1 MRSLLLLLVAAPAM
15 AQTPAADATGDTHLD
30 PNPDI
35 IVTAPFPRETFF
47 ALSGVSILTA
57 ETLARETRS
66 TIGETLARQP
76 GVSSTYFGPNAARP
90 VLRGLQGERVRVLT
104 DGIGSFDVSN
114 TSVDHAVAISPFAAD
129 RVEVIRGPE
138 VLLYG
143 SSAIG
148 GVVNSFDRRI
158 PRGVPENDIHLD
170 ALAGYGTAA
179 DEVTLAA
186 SLDVAI
192 KPNFVVHVDGSFLD
206 ANDLNV
212 GGFVYSR
219 AIREEAAE
227 EGVDPAEYEL
237 SGRLPNSAARTWDFA
252 GGATLFFGEDSSAG
266 VSVTRMESRYGVPNR
281 LEIGHD
287 DHDHD
292 EDHDHDHDHDDDHD
306 HEGHSHEDITLD
318 MRQTRVDFR
327 VDLGVGDGFLERVRL
342 RGGWADYVHDEIE
355 AGGEIG
361 TTFLSDG
368 GELRLELVQREADG
382 WKGASGFQFL
392 NRTLDAFGEEA
403 YIPSN
408 STNQYGFFT
417 LQEFDLGAVKAEA
430 SVRYERSEVRSDVVD
445 FDRGFNAFSGS
456 VGASVALGRGFRAG
470 LSYTHA
476 ERAPAAEELLSF
488 GPHFATQAFEVGDPN
503 LNKERSDGIEA
514 TLRGRGDGWS
524 ANFAVYHTRFSNFIY
539 LEPTG
544 EEEDELPV
552 FAYVQDRANFTGL
565 ELDADARIGRF
576 GETEVRG
583 TFLLDWVKATL
594 DDGSPAPL
602 IPPLRL
608 LGGIEADWRNFGGRL
623 EVEHTTAQDRVAAT
637 ELPTDGW
644 TMLNIAITWRPWGPE
659 SRSLLMLQANNLNDA
674 DARRHASFVKDFAPL
689 PGRDIRLSARF
700 SF

>member
-1 MRSLLLLLVAAPAM
+1 MRHLLLLCVA
-15 AQTPAADATGDTHLD
+15 TPALAEAPPSDPARDTHLD
-30 PNPDI
+30 PNPEI

-47 ALSGVSILTA
+47 ALSGVSILTG

-158 PRGVPENDIHLD
+158 PRGVPENDIHID
-170 ALAGYGTAA
+170 ALAGYGSAA

-219 AIREEAAE
+219 AIRDAAAQ
-227 EGVDPAEYEL
+227 EGLDPAEYGL
-237 SGRLPNSAARTWDFA
+237 TGRLPNSAARTWDFA

-287 DHDHD
+287 DHDH
-292 EDHDHDHDHDDDHD
+292 EE
-306 HEGHSHEDITLD
+306 HEGEHEGEHEHGDIRLD

-327 VDLGVGDGFLERVRL
+327 VDLGLGGGFLERLRL

-355 AGGEIG
+355 GTGEIG
-361 TTFLSDG
+361 TTFLSNG
-368 GELRLELVQREADG
+368 GEVRLELVQREADG

-403 YIPSN
+403 YIPEN
-408 STNQYGFFT
+408 RTNQFGFFT
-417 LQEFDLGAVKAEA
+417 LQEFDLGAMKAEA
-430 SVRYERSEVRSDVVD
+430 SARYERSEVRSDVAD

-456 VGASVALGRGFRAG
+456 IGASAALGRGFRAG

-488 GPHFATQAFEVGDPN
+488 GPHFATQAFEVGDPS
-503 LNKERSDGIEA
+503 LNKERSDGIEG
-514 TLRGRGDGWS
+514 TVRGRGDGWS

-552 FAYVQDRANFTGL
+552 FTYVQDRARFTGI

-583 TFLLDWVKATL
+583 TFLLDWVRATF
-594 DDGSPAPL
+594 DDGSPVPL

-608 LGGIEADWRNFGGRL
+608 LGGIEADWRNFGGRI
-623 EVEHTTAQDRVAAT
+623 EVEHTTAQDRVAST
-637 ELPTDGW
+637 ELPTEGW
-644 TMLNIAITWRPWGPE
+644 TMLNLAVSWKPWGPE
-659 SRSLLMLQANNLNDA
+659 SRSILMLQANNLNDA
-674 DARRHASFVKDFAPL
+674 DARRHASFIKDFAPL
-689 PGRDIRLSARF
+689 AGRDIRLSARF

>member
-1 MRSLLLLLVAAPAM
+1 MHRYLFLFAAAPAM
-15 AQTPAADATGDTHLD
+15 AQAPDTGRDTHLD
-30 PNPDI
+30 PNPEI

-57 ETLARETRS
+57 EALARETRS
-66 TIGETLARQP
+66 TIGETLARLP

-129 RVEVIRGPE
+129 RIEVIRGPE

-143 SSAIG
+143 SSANG

-158 PRGVPENDIHLD
+158 PRGVPENDMHVD
-170 ALAGYGTAA
+170 ALAGYGSAA

-192 KPNFVVHVDGSFLD
+192 RPNFVVHVDGSFLD
-206 ANDLNV
+206 AQDLSV
-212 GGFVYSR
+212 GGFVFSR

-227 EGVDPAEYEL
+227 EGLDRQEYEI
-237 SGRLPNSAARTWDFA
+237 SGRLPNSSARTWDFA
-252 GGATLFFGEDSSAG
+252 GGATLFFGADSSAG
-266 VSVTRMESRYGVPNR
+266 VSVTRLESRYGVPNR

-287 DHDHD
+287 DHEH
-292 EDHDHDHDHDDDHD
+292 EEAHE
-306 HEGHSHEDITLD
+306 EGHEEEHAHGDITLD

-327 VDLGVGDGFLERVRL
+327 VDLGLGGGLLERVRL

-355 AGGEIG
+355 GSGEIG
-361 TTFLSDG
+361 TTFLSNG
-368 GELRLELVQREADG
+368 GEMRLELVQREADG

-392 NRTLDAFGEEA
+392 SRSLDAFGEEA
-403 YIPSN
+403 YIPEN
-408 STNQYGFFT
+408 STNQFGLFT
-417 LQEFDLGAVKAEA
+417 LQEFDLGALKAEA
-430 SVRYERSEVRSDVVD
+430 SARYERSDVRSDIVD

-456 VGASVALGRGFRAG
+456 VGASVPLGRGFRAG

-488 GPHFATQAFEVGDPN
+488 GPHFATQAFEVGNPD
-503 LNKERSDGIEA
+503 LGKERSDGVEA

-524 ANFAVYHTRFSNFIY
+524 ANFAVYHTSFSNFIY

-552 FAYVQDRANFTGL
+552 FAYGQDGARFTGV
-565 ELDADARIGRF
+565 ELDVDARVARF
-576 GETEVRG
+576 EGGEVRG
-583 TFLLDWVKATL
+583 TFLLDWVQATL
-594 DDGSPAPL
+594 DGGRPAPL

-608 LGGIEADWRNFGGRL
+608 LAGVEADWRDFGGRL
-623 EVEHTTAQDRVAAT
+623 EVEHVTAQDRVAAT
-637 ELPTDGW
+637 ELPTDEW
-644 TMLNIAITWRPWGPE
+644 TMLNLAISWRPFGPE